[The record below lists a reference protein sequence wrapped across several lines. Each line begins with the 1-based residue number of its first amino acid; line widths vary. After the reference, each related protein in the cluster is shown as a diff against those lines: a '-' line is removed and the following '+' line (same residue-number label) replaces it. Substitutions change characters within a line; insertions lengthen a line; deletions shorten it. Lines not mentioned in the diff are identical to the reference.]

1 MLRAVPLNRCERK
14 VPLHSNITE
23 ALLGLCYA
31 SYLYWYLLEVKTDK
45 SNNLLEV
52 KTDKI

>member
-1 MLRAVPLNRCERK
+1 MLTAVPLKRFELK
-14 VPLHSNITE
+14 VPPHSNITE

-31 SYLYWYLLEVKTDK
+31 SYLYWYLLEVKSDK